1 MSQESARIRQDGNA
15 AVALPLDALL
25 AARTVWRAGRG
36 TAIAH
41 GGESTGHA
49 ALDALLPDGGWPR
62 RALTEL
68 LLPAHGVGG
77 SHCCCPRWRA

>member
-1 MSQESARIRQDGNA
+1 CL
-15 AVALPLDALL
+15 ALPLDALL
-25 AARTVWRAGRG
+25 AARTVWRAGQG
-36 TAIAH
+36 TATATAN

-68 LLPAHGVGG
+68 LLPAHGIGEIALLLPMLARMK
-77 SHCCCPRWRA
+77 H